1 MGGEKMKVEMK
12 AFVSVHLKNLR
23 IRRENYNNCRRHH
36 VRFAVFVGFWKDYLY
51 ITFDLKIFAQAK
63 QNQIF
68 TRQNLLQ
75 TQELSYY
82 VFH

>member
-1 MGGEKMKVEMK
+1 MKVEMK
-12 AFVSVHLKNLR
+12 AFVSVHLKDLR
-23 IRRENYNNCRRHH
+23 IRREDNNRRHH
-36 VRFAVFVGFWKDYLY
+36 VRFAVFGVFWKDYRY
-51 ITFDLKIFAQAK
+51 IRKIFAK

>member
-1 MGGEKMKVEMK
+1 MT
-12 AFVSVHLKNLR
+12 AFVSVHLKDLR
-23 IRRENYNNCRRHH
+23 IQRENYNNRRRHH
-36 VRFAVFVGFWKDYLY
+36 VRFVVFVGFWKDY
-51 ITFDLKIFAQAK
+51 ITFDLKIFAQAE
-63 QNQIF
+63 QNQMF